1 MAEFHKAAE
10 ASDPFEAHAVM
21 VDCPPG
27 YDGMGEMARAFVEEF
42 AMLGWSRERILR
54 LFLNPRYAGTH
65 AVYHE
70 RGEAYVERLLDEVLG
85 AAVAGEA
92 RHG

>member
-10 ASDPFEAHAVM
+10 AGDPFEAMAVS

-27 YDGMGEMARAFVEEF
+27 YDGMAEMARAFVEEY
-42 AMLGWSRERILR
+42 AKLGWRRERIMR
-54 LFLNPRYAGTH
+54 LFLDPRYAGTH

-70 RGEAYVERLLDEVLG
+70 RGAAFVEGLLDEVLG
-85 AAVAGEA
+85 VAATEGA